1 MKIKIY
7 FVFVLLLFL
16 FITPFSFAFFSKFI
30 VNNTPVSFTID
41 VLQSTTTPL
50 NVSIDPSYSSLLD
63 AGEGGALYKISRLH
77 FCTDYDIDGNCIDQV
92 SDLCPYISLEPNT
105 QIGTVESTEN
115 GFSQNMDNVFLQANG
130 EISDTQDIVDNWNIK
145 IHSPCFQ
152 GECPNGYDQNVR
164 GVPLDSSL
172 KGKTFHCQVVVESVD
187 PPVLVQRILGT
198 NKVFAFNQKNAID
211 VTVTFTGSGY
221 VDQTSK
227 ISNVLFIPGL
237 EASRLYE
244 KKTILG
250 LQIEDQLWEPN
261 ANSDAKDL
269 FMDTNGK
276 SIKQGI
282 YTKDIIEETN
292 TPVPVGFAGQ
302 NIYKSFSKMM
312 NDMVRDN
319 VIVAWQ
325 SFPYDWR
332 KGVQDIVDNGIE
344 MDGSNF
350 KLDQAVDYLS
360 SASRTGKVTIISHSN
375 GGLITK
381 AFLKKL
387 IDDKT
392 AGRNNLIDKIDKVI
406 LVASPQLGTPSA
418 VPAILH
424 GYDQDINPFYIY
436 SLINTE
442 TARELARNM
451 PSAYGLVPSSEYFNH
466 ITNPVI
472 SFTQNILDP
481 YISNQII
488 NFGQTILNY
497 HNERNYMIGTEGRI
511 SPATSDILKP
521 IKANSSLLTQAEKL
535 HSDIDNLVLPSS
547 IKVIQIA
554 GWGIDTISGFE
565 YETSKPC
572 PLPTTMGCTGKY
584 ILDERPIFTSDGD
597 KTVVSPSALA
607 MSGEKWYIDVN
618 RYNIGFTLDRDHHD
632 LLEVNPIINLISS
645 IIKNEDYSKI
655 KYTSTTTPIDNS
667 NRLRLSVHSP
677 VDIDSY
683 DNFGNHTGK
692 VCQNNFSSCYIEEGI
707 PNSSYYEFGEGKYIN
722 IPETN
727 LKNITLE
734 GNGIGTFTFEADIV
748 HPDNSKSSFRFVD
761 IPVTTLSKGEVNI
774 NQNSI
779 PLLKLDVSGDGIADF
794 AIEPSNDF
802 DPIMYLQIMKSTIN
816 TLDISR
822 NKKLEFNKKID
833 NIIKSLQK
841 NKSKKALE
849 TINKFKY
856 EISKNMYKKDREH
869 DRKKNISKSDAQMLL
884 DMLNKLLDNLI

>member
-7 FVFVLLLFL
+7 FVFALLVFL
-16 FITPFSFAFFSKFI
+16 FVTPFSFAFFSKFI

-50 NVSIDPSYSSLLD
+50 SISIDPSYSSLLD

-77 FCTDYDIDGNCIDQV
+77 FCTDYDVDGNCIDQV
-92 SDLCPYISLEPNT
+92 YDLCPYISLEPNT
-105 QIGTVESTEN
+105 QAGTAEATEN

-130 EISDTQDIVDNWNIK
+130 EISDTQDIVDDWDIK

-152 GECPNGYDQNVR
+152 GECPNGYDQNVQ

-187 PPVLVQRILGT
+187 PPVLVRNIFGD

-211 VTVTFTGSGY
+211 VTAVFTGDGY
-221 VDQTSK
+221 VDQTGK

-250 LQIEDQLWEPN
+250 IQIEDQLWEPN
-261 ANSDAKDL
+261 TNSDAKDL
-269 FMDTNGK
+269 LMDTNGK

-282 YTKDIIEETN
+282 YTKDIIDETN
-292 TPVPVGFAGQ
+292 TPVSTGFIGQ

-319 VIVAWQ
+319 EIVAWQ

-332 KGVQDIVDNGIE
+332 HGVQDIVDNGTNI
-344 MDGSNF
+344 DGSNF
-350 KLDQAVDYLS
+350 KLDQAVDYLA

-381 AFLKKL
+381 ALLKKL

-424 GYDQDINPFYIY
+424 GYDQDLNPFYIY

-442 TARELARNM
+442 TARELAMNM
-451 PSAYGLVPSSEYFNH
+451 PSAYGLVPSGEYFNH

-481 YISNQII
+481 YISSEIS
-488 NFGQTILNY
+488 NFGQTISNY
-497 HNERNYMIGTEGRI
+497 PNQRSYMIGTEGRS
-511 SPATSDILKP
+511 SPSISDILKP
-521 IKANSSLLTQAEKL
+521 IKANGSLLTQAEKL
-535 HSDIDNLVLPSS
+535 HSDIDNLVLPNT

-565 YETSKPC
+565 YDTSKPC
-572 PLPTTMGCTGKY
+572 PLPTTAGCTGKY

-607 MSGEKWYIDVN
+607 MSGEKWWLNLALSNQGV
-618 RYNIGFTLDRDHHD
+618 
-632 LLEVNPIINLISS
+632 LISNRNHKDILESKS
-645 IIKNEDYSKI
+645 ILGFISDKI
-655 KYTSTTTPIDNS
+655 KGTNSNSIYLSTTTPIDNT

-692 VCQNNFSSCYIEEGI
+692 VCQNNSNNCYIEEGI

-722 IPETN
+722 LPETN
-727 LKNITLE
+727 LNNISLE
-734 GNGIGTFTFEADIV
+734 GNGIGTFTFDADIV
-748 HPDNSKSSFRFVD
+748 HPDNTKTSFRFVD
-761 IPVTTLSKGEVNI
+761 IPVTTLSKGEVTL

-779 PLLKLDVSGDGIADF
+779 PLLKLDVSGDGVVDF
-794 AIEPSNDF
+794 TIEPSNNF
-802 DPIMYLQIMKSTIN
+802 DPIVYLQIMKSTIN

-822 NKKLEFNKKID
+822 NKKEEFNKKIEK
-833 NIIKSLQK
+833 IIKSLQK

-856 EISKNMYKKDREH
+856 EISKNMSVKDREY
-869 DRKKNISKSDAQMLL
+869 DKKKNISKSDAQTLL
-884 DMLNKLLDNLI
+884 DMLNKLLDNLM